1 VVRAAILRSL
11 FTTRDLL
18 FTPDGGPEEIAG
30 TARTTIDPRMTNT
43 QAAAFLAVPEG
54 SDLGLPVQ
62 AGEPFSYQTD
72 TGEWVRDVMA
82 HTVLTAD
89 VVYARLTALS
99 RDRLRTVLRS
109 HGVKVLVKPPRPRT
123 EWATP
128 GMTSTAERAVIV
140 LHNSLVLRPAQVGS
154 DGKNVVS
161 MIQRDLYHA
170 GEINHL
176 RSLHQGAD
184 QWE

>member
-1 VVRAAILRSL
+1 
-11 FTTRDLL
+11 
-18 FTPDGGPEEIAG
+18 
-30 TARTTIDPRMTNT
+30 
-43 QAAAFLAVPEG
+43 
-54 SDLGLPVQ
+54 
-62 AGEPFSYQTD
+62 
-72 TGEWVRDVMA
+72 MA

-123 EWATP
+123 EWATQ

-161 MIQRDLYHA
+161 MIQHDLYHA